1 MPRHFHPTRT
11 STLLFCTLLGL
22 AIPAAAQPLTDTLR
36 LCIPSL
42 PLGDALVE
50 LGRQSGLEISFPP
63 DAVANKMS
71 PVVRGRFPA
80 RLALDQMLE
89 GSGLALRADGENR
102 YIIYVDKPDPAS
114 TSRLEPVRVYGD
126 QVGERLYDQEEIAA
140 TPSSNRDL
148 STLVANHPA
157 VRTNPGA
164 AGSRNRGSLDVE
176 DISFHGASP
185 YQNLFQIDGI
195 DATNR
200 VDPANKQLA
209 QVGGNVPSNP
219 QSYFIDTSLLQAVQV
234 RDSFI
239 PVEYGRFNGG
249 VVDARLRRF
258 SGENHLKFDY
268 RWNTSSMTQ
277 QRVSPGQENK
287 WAQGEPGFTPR
298 WKTRYSAVA
307 DIAVNDK
314 AGLVLAMSHRQSR
327 IERWI
332 MSVDDKG
339 KPLRTPNIYGDRID
353 NFLGKFSV
361 HASADT
367 VADLTLKYSDRGETL
382 ASNMFRDTHWDNNPG
397 AYGVSGNLEHRLGA
411 GRLML
416 QAGWDHAMSNRR
428 SMSREWV
435 TTRPYG
441 LPSYFKEAS
450 AANRSN
456 RTPWCSRAVSI
467 SIRCTPKRSRTTC
480 TRGSTCNRS
489 TRPSSVRNCPRPT
502 RAPTAARTPT
512 SIPTCRC
519 GGRATCAH
527 APARPPCTFPTASS
541 GVAWRWMPGCVM
553 TTRACSAATTW
564 RRARA
569 WTGTCSGR
577 ATPC

>member
-11 STLLFCTLLGL
+11 STLLFCALLGL

-63 DAVANKMS
+63 DAMANKMS

-258 SGENHLKFDY
+258 SGENHL
-268 RWNTSSMTQ
+268 
-277 QRVSPGQENK
+277 
-287 WAQGEPGFTPR
+287 
-298 WKTRYSAVA
+298 
-307 DIAVNDK
+307 
-314 AGLVLAMSHRQSR
+314 
-327 IERWI
+327 
-332 MSVDDKG
+332 
-339 KPLRTPNIYGDRID
+339 
-353 NFLGKFSV
+353 
-361 HASADT
+361 
-367 VADLTLKYSDRGETL
+367 
-382 ASNMFRDTHWDNNPG
+382 
-397 AYGVSGNLEHRLGA
+397 
-411 GRLML
+411 
-416 QAGWDHAMSNRR
+416 
-428 SMSREWV
+428 
-435 TTRPYG
+435 
-441 LPSYFKEAS
+441 
-450 AANRSN
+450 
-456 RTPWCSRAVSI
+456 
-467 SIRCTPKRSRTTC
+467 
-480 TRGSTCNRS
+480 
-489 TRPSSVRNCPRPT
+489 
-502 RAPTAARTPT
+502 
-512 SIPTCRC
+512 
-519 GGRATCAH
+519 
-527 APARPPCTFPTASS
+527 
-541 GVAWRWMPGCVM
+541 
-553 TTRACSAATTW
+553 
-564 RRARA
+564 
-569 WTGTCSGR
+569 
-577 ATPC
+577 

>member
-1 MPRHFHPTRT
+1 M
-11 STLLFCTLLGL
+11 LGL

-80 RLALDQMLE
+80 RLALDQVLE

-209 QVGGNVPSNP
+209 QVGATCPA
-219 QSYFIDTSLLQAVQV
+219 I
-234 RDSFI
+234 
-239 PVEYGRFNGG
+239 
-249 VVDARLRRF
+249 
-258 SGENHLKFDY
+258 
-268 RWNTSSMTQ
+268 
-277 QRVSPGQENK
+277 
-287 WAQGEPGFTPR
+287 
-298 WKTRYSAVA
+298 
-307 DIAVNDK
+307 
-314 AGLVLAMSHRQSR
+314 
-327 IERWI
+327 
-332 MSVDDKG
+332 
-339 KPLRTPNIYGDRID
+339 
-353 NFLGKFSV
+353 
-361 HASADT
+361 
-367 VADLTLKYSDRGETL
+367 
-382 ASNMFRDTHWDNNPG
+382 
-397 AYGVSGNLEHRLGA
+397 
-411 GRLML
+411 
-416 QAGWDHAMSNRR
+416 
-428 SMSREWV
+428 
-435 TTRPYG
+435 
-441 LPSYFKEAS
+441 
-450 AANRSN
+450 
-456 RTPWCSRAVSI
+456 
-467 SIRCTPKRSRTTC
+467 RSRTS
-480 TRGSTCNRS
+480 STPVCCKRCKCATVSSRS
-489 TRPSSVRNCPRPT
+489 STGVS
-502 RAPTAARTPT
+502 TAASSMR
-512 SIPTCRC
+512 
-519 GGRATCAH
+519 GCA
-527 APARPPCTFPTASS
+527 AFPAR
-541 GVAWRWMPGCVM
+541 
-553 TTRACSAATTW
+553 TT
-564 RRARA
+564 
-569 WTGTCSGR
+569 
-577 ATPC
+577 